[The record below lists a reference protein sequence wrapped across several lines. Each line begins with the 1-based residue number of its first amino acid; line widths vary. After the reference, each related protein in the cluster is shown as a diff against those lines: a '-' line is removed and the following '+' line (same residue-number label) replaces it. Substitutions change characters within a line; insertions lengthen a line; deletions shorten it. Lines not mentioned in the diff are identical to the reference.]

1 MPQSR
6 PANTNLVT
14 RTLPFK
20 NCCSIYVH
28 EKYKQSFADVMLCCD
43 YENGS
48 KFPSLKILDYG
59 SISYHLKELYKNYL
73 RRNYLSLLFDK
84 KKWSSLKFWHS
95 YRKTQCTNSRS
106 SRLEVFC
113 KKVFLEI
120 SQNSEESTCARA
132 SFLIKLL
139 S

>member
-1 MPQSR
+1 MCRKADQLIQIS
-6 PANTNLVT
+6 
-14 RTLPFK
+14 LPEPFLSK
-20 NCCSIYVH
+20 IAVRFPCM
-28 EKYKQSFADVMLCCD
+28 KKKKKQSFANVMLCCD

-48 KFPSLKILDYG
+48 KFPSLKILNYD

-95 YRKTQCTNSRS
+95 YRKIQCTNSRS

-120 SQNSEESTCARA
+120 SQNSQENTCEL
-132 SFLIKLL
+132 F
-139 S
+139 